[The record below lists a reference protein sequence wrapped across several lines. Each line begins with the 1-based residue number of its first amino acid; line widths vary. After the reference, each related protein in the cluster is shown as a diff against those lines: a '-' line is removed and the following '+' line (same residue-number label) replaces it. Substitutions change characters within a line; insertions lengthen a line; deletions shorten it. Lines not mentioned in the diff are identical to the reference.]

1 MKRTAAV
8 AFASALA
15 VSGLASGLAACSGG
29 GDDNSPSDGGVL
41 SDGSIPVLTDGSS
54 PWDTDAAMGSDASV
68 NDASIPE
75 PPADADALF
84 GFPVPKFTDTTLEDT
99 EIGRACQYVIS
110 VYAGIAISDT
120 FTFN

>member
-68 NDASIPE
+68 NRKRD
-75 PPADADALF
+75 F
-84 GFPVPKFTDTTLEDT
+84 V
-99 EIGRACQYVIS
+99 GRNRRRVTS
-110 VYAGIAISDT
+110 
-120 FTFN
+120 FH